1 MKMFLKRSF
10 WAMLTVYIALWL
22 VISLVAGVILEDFKN
37 VINSSLGLT
46 GYRTEIIDTGVEEDL
61 EYFKSKYV
69 QYNED
74 GSIKYV
80 TEENGYTHQVY
91 DDKALREA
99 AIEKAYQVQREGTT
113 ILWNS
118 DTNGLPLADG
128 NKVSLFSHSSVD
140 WVYSGFGSGRS
151 NTTGSKNMKDALKN
165 AGLSVNET
173 LWNFYKTGAGKD
185 YVRDGRYAINEVPW
199 SKYTDAVK
207 NSFGSYG
214 DAAIIVLSRQ
224 TGEQSSSGDAA
235 LTGADTPSG
244 SYYDLSTQE
253 LDMISNVIAAKKEGT
268 FKKVIV
274 LLNTATDIWFAPLLD
289 FKDDID
295 CCLWVSQTGQ
305 MGLDEVGNILA
316 GKSIPTGHLPDTFLM
331 NSNSNPAVVN
341 FTPLIY
347 TNANTIGI
355 ANAQWQSVYTIYMEG
370 IYLGYKYFET
380 RYEDAV
386 MGKGNASS
394 TAGAVN
400 SSGNWKYSEE
410 VAFPFGYGA
419 SYTSFAYSDYKV
431 AQNEDG
437 DYVVTLTVTNTG
449 AVKGADAVQIYV
461 QKPYTDYDV
470 EWGIEQAAVNLAG
483 YAKTPELEPGK
494 SVQVTVTVR
503 DDAFKTYDANN
514 KKTYIRE
521 KGDYYIVAG
530 QDAHDAINNILAAKG
545 YTPENTNGVMDDKG
559 NANLVN
565 VVTFNSDDYETY
577 SVSEQTGKPITNQF
591 DNADWNKYALKTEGT
606 VTYLSRNDWQAT
618 YPTQLKLSL
627 SKEML
632 EDLSWNKDVAVNPG
646 DKMPQYGQ
654 SRVFSLIDLKGLDYN
669 HSSWDALL
677 DQMTLEEQINLLA
690 FCYHG
695 TKAVI
700 SINKPAEA
708 THDGP
713 LGIRQKYKTNSSAY
727 TMSYPNTVL
736 LAASFNDQL
745 AYEVGY
751 LMGEDMLHVG
761 VTGIYAP
768 GANIHRSTYSGRNYE
783 YYSED
788 GFLSGI
794 MAKWQVIG
802 IQETGCYV
810 NMKHFALNDS
820 ESNRHGVGTWANEQ
834 SIREIYLAAFEYAV
848 TEGDCT
854 GIMSAFN
861 RLGTLWC
868 GAHKGLTTE
877 VLRNEWGFEGFVISD
892 CAWRDYM
899 GVVDGV
905 MAGCD
910 CILYEQTN
918 PAAYYEAE
926 NNPTIALG
934 IRESVHRILYVI
946 ANGNAM
952 NGFSSNTRIYEVKEW
967 WQVLVTDVQN
977 GLAIATGI
985 LTLITILAFIFLRD
999 KASMISTPPIL
1010 KIVETVIAI
1019 VVALAIGA
1027 GSVFVSVTLPTLPN
1041 NFMAEFMG
1049 DSENGGETGGT
1060 GGEGEQAPS
1069 LKDQL
1074 EGNLVDYIFEAE
1086 CSENELTSDNVG
1098 NESNL
1103 IATNHP
1109 SGGQYVHNLTKLE
1122 GLKFTFNVT
1131 SASAQKAVLSICMGQ
1146 RDYAMKLADMFT
1158 ITVNGAPVEV
1168 SESIEFKT
1176 YSGIKYFDWT
1186 EKEVVII
1193 DLVEGNNVI
1202 ELTQANH
1209 GGKFLNFDYIA
1220 LTSAAN
1226 VQWTKEVGVGHTY
1239 DAWEMTKK
1247 ATLSEAGELHRY
1259 CSTCRLSESVELPV
1273 ISEANGYGKTVLAE
1287 PTATTFGSATWTYT
1301 KDGQTFTFDTKLY
1314 PEGTN
1319 GYQFEADKAKLTT
1332 QETDG
1337 ARRVMEVVSGAT
1349 DSVYIGY
1356 VNKTSWNL
1364 KIQIVSD
1371 KECEA
1376 LFVLRMSRHN
1386 TTNYKFNDGRTLTVN
1401 GEKVS
1406 VSDDLVI
1413 EAVSSATAYYNWDNI
1428 EIAVIKLKEGKN
1440 VIELSNASGKAF
1452 NNIDYFELLS
1462 VAELGWYV
1470 VGDDHVHT
1478 EGVLPGTPATCLTGG
1493 WSDVKYCTDCD
1504 EILTER
1510 EQLPAAGH
1518 KLSGDTCTVCG
1529 AVQFEAES
1537 FDITGVPE
1545 KYQNKVVGDEGKGA
1559 AATNYP
1565 SGGAFIY
1572 NLQHSPGAVITFEF
1586 YSSKA
1591 QNAEMTFRLGRRQYE
1606 STVSEWLTMTV
1617 NGKAASF
1624 DANAVFAVY
1633 TGMKY
1638 YDWSEQVVATVSLK
1652 AGYNVIQF
1660 TALGGDR
1667 SLNFDYATLRSLG
1680 DGVIS
1685 HVCAAG
1691 EHTYTTWTV
1700 GTNPDYDATGSL
1712 VSECNTCGKPGTV
1725 ELPKVSTE
1733 NGYTKK
1739 SSNGLRSNWTYTYEG
1754 VTYDLIVDEGET
1766 YTYDVTAENDV
1777 FSNVVDNNGVNDK
1790 GVETNKK
1797 HNGYGIFY
1805 ELTQGAT
1812 FTMEVNASKDSQ
1824 AIFILKLCGNFTSGY
1839 SYQDIMKSISVTTG
1853 GQTLAGVVNAGKVTG
1868 AENWYA
1874 DGAVSVEIANIDLK
1888 AGKNVITFTMGNLNV
1903 NIAGVEILT
1912 LAELTH
1918 ETVRHTFGDFILN
1931 YDPFLAENGGSIETN
1946 GSSTKK
1952 VTHASYGTY
1961 YEKNQGST
1969 FTITVNVE
1977 KATDVVFYLNLS
1989 FNSKNVLYAKS
2000 NVITSITS
2008 KNASGQANAVVIADG
2023 NIKNG
2028 SWSANNGIRTELATI
2043 SLSAGENT
2051 ITFTFGDLDVN
2062 IAGVF
2067 VMSDIE
2073 VTFGKKNG

>member
-10 WAMLTVYIALWL
+10 WAMLTAYVALWL
-22 VISLVAGVILEDFKN
+22 VVSLVAGVILEDFKN

-46 GYRTEIIDTGVEEDL
+46 GYRTETITTEGEDL

-74 GSIKYV
+74 GTIKYV
-80 TEENGYTHQVY
+80 TDENGYTHQVY
-91 DDKALREA
+91 DDAALREA
-99 AIEKAYQVQREGTT
+99 AIAKAYQVQREGST
-113 ILWNS
+113 ILWNNA
-118 DTNGLPLADG
+118 DNGLPLAEG
-128 NKVSLFSHSSVD
+128 NKVSLFSHSTVD

-207 NSFGSYG
+207 SSFENFG

-244 SYYDLSTQE
+244 SYYDLSSQE
-253 LDMISNVIAAKKEGT
+253 LDMIREVIALKNAGT

-274 LLNTATDIWFAPLLD
+274 LLNTATDIWFDPLFD
-289 FKDDID
+289 YKDDID

-305 MGLDEVGNILA
+305 VGLDEVGNILA
-316 GKSIPTGHLPDTFLM
+316 GKSIPSGHLPDTFLM

-386 MGKGNASS
+386 MGRGNASS

-400 SSGNWKYSEE
+400 SESNWVYSEE

-419 SYTSFAYSDYKV
+419 AYTEFQYSNYKV
-431 AQNEDG
+431 ELNDDG
-437 DYVVTLTVTNTG
+437 NYNITVTVTNIG
-449 AVKGADAVQIYV
+449 KANGQDAVQIYV
-461 QKPYTDYDV
+461 QKPYTEYDKKHGV
-470 EWGIEQAAVNLAG
+470 EQAAVNLAG
-483 YAKTPELEPGK
+483 YAKTPELKPGE
-494 SVQVTVTVR
+494 SVTVSIMVR
-503 DDAFKTYDANN
+503 DDALKTYDANN
-514 KKTYIRE
+514 AKTYIRE
-521 KGDYYIVAG
+521 AGDYYFAVG
-530 QDAHDAINNILAAKG
+530 HDAHDAINNILAAKG
-545 YTPENTNGVMDDKG
+545 YTPDNTGGVMDAAG
-559 NANLVN
+559 NSKMVEKISFAE
-565 VVTFNSDDYETY
+565 DDFTTY

-591 DNADWNKYALKTEGT
+591 DNTDWNKYELKTEGT
-606 VTYLSRNDWQAT
+606 VTYLSRNDWEAT

-646 DKMPQYGQ
+646 DKMPLYGQ
-654 SRVFSLIDLKGLDYN
+654 SRVFNLIDLKGLPYD
-669 HSSWDALL
+669 HASWDTLL
-677 DQMTLEEQINLLA
+677 NQMTLEEQIKLLA
-690 FCYHG
+690 HCYHG
-695 TKAVI
+695 TKEVI
-700 SINKPAEA
+700 SIAKPAEV

-727 TMSYPNTVL
+727 TMSFPNTVL
-736 LAASFNDQL
+736 LAASFNDDL

-788 GFLSGI
+788 GFLSG
-794 MAKWQVIG
+794 MMGKWQVIG

-892 CAWRDYM
+892 CAWREYM

-910 CILYEQTN
+910 CILDDATED
-918 PAAYYEAE
+918 AYYEAE

-934 IRESVHRILYVI
+934 IRESVHRILYVT
-946 ANGNAM
+946 ANGNSM
-952 NGFSSNTRIYEVKEW
+952 NGFSSNTKIYEVKEW
-967 WQVLVTDVQN
+967 WQVLVTDVQT

-985 LTLITILAFIFLRD
+985 LALITILAFIFLKD
-999 KASMISTPPIL
+999 TASMISIPPIL
-1010 KIVETVIAI
+1010 KIVETVVAI
-1019 VVALAIGA
+1019 VIALAIGA
-1027 GSVFVSVTLPTLPN
+1027 GSVFITAKLPTLPN
-1041 NFMAEFMG
+1041 NFMAEFLGG
-1049 DSENGGETGGT
+1049 DVEGGGETGGEE
-1060 GGEGEQAPS
+1060 GGENSS

-1086 CSENELTSDNVG
+1086 CSDNELTSDNVG
-1098 NESNL
+1098 NESNI

-1109 SGGQYVHNLTKLE
+1109 SGGQYVHNMTKLE
-1122 GLKFTFNVT
+1122 GVKFTFNVT

-1146 RDYAMKLADMFT
+1146 RDYAMKLSDMFT
-1158 ITVNGAPVEV
+1158 ITVNGTAVEV
-1168 SESIEFKT
+1168 SDSIEFKT

-1186 EKEVVII
+1186 EKEVVIV

-1202 ELTQANH
+1202 ELTQADH

-1226 VQWTKEVGVGHTY
+1226 LQWTKEVGVGHTY
-1239 DAWEMTKK
+1239 DVWEMTKA
-1247 ATLSEAGELHRY
+1247 ATLDEAGELHRY
-1259 CSTCRLSESVELPV
+1259 CSTCRLSDVVELPA
-1273 ISEANGYGKTVLAE
+1273 ISEANGYDKTVHSE
-1287 PTATTFGSATWTYT
+1287 PTATAFGSATWTYT

-1314 PEGTN
+1314 PEGTKE
-1319 GYQFEADKAKLTT
+1319 YQFEADKAKLTT
-1332 QETDG
+1332 QDTDG
-1337 ARRVMEVVSGAT
+1337 ARRIMEVVSGAT

-1356 VNKTSWNL
+1356 VNKTSWTL
-1364 KIQIVSD
+1364 KIQITSD

-1413 EAVSSATAYYNWDNI
+1413 EAVSSASAYYNWEDI

-1452 NNIDYFELLS
+1452 NNIDYFELRS
-1462 VAELGWYV
+1462 VAELAWYV
-1470 VGDDHVHT
+1470 VDDNHVHT
-1478 EGVLPGTPATCLTGG
+1478 EGVLPGTPATCLNGG
-1493 WSDVKYCTDCD
+1493 TADGKYCTDCD
-1504 EILTER
+1504 EILVENVKI
-1510 EQLPAAGH
+1510 PALGH
-1518 KLSGDTCTVCG
+1518 SFDGDTCTICN
-1529 AVQFEAES
+1529 AVKFEAENVELINES
-1537 FDITGVPE
+1537 AIPD
-1545 KYQNKVVGDEGKGA
+1545 KYASKVLGNEGKGA
-1559 AATNYP
+1559 AGTNYP
-1565 SGGAFIY
+1565 SGDAFVA
-1572 NLQHSPGAVITFEF
+1572 NLQHCPGLILRYEVTSAN
-1586 YSSKA
+1586 A
-1591 QNAEMTFRLGRRQYE
+1591 QNAELTVRMGRRQYE
-1606 STVSEWLTMTV
+1606 LPLSDWLIMTV
-1617 NGKAASF
+1617 NGKVVSF
-1624 DANAVFAVY
+1624 DSKAVFPVESSSSLR
-1633 TGMKY
+1633 Y
-1638 YDWSEQVVATVSLK
+1638 YDWMELVAATISLNE
-1652 AGYNVIQF
+1652 GYNVIEF
-1660 TALGGDR
+1660 TVLEGNKGI
-1667 SLNFDYATLRSLG
+1667 NFDYFTLNALSG
-1680 DGVIS
+1680 GAIS
-1685 HVCAAG
+1685 ACCAAN
-1691 EHTYTTWTV
+1691 EHTYTTWSV
-1700 GTNPDYDATGSL
+1700 DTNPTYEATGLISYTCD
-1712 VSECNTCGKPGTV
+1712 SCGKPMTV
-1725 ELPKVSTE
+1725 EIPKVSTE
-1733 NGYTKK
+1733 NGYTLVSSGLK
-1739 SSNGLRSNWTYTYEG
+1739 SVWRYTYEG
-1754 VTYDLIVDEGET
+1754 KTFEFTVNDGIVL
-1766 YTYDVTAENDV
+1766 DVTAENDV
-1777 FSNVVDNNGVNDK
+1777 FTSVVDNNGPNGN

-1812 FTMEVNASKDSQ
+1812 FTLDVTSSEATQ
-1824 AIFILKLCGNFTSGY
+1824 AVFVLKLCANAGTYNL
-1839 SYQDIMKSISVTTG
+1839 QDVVKSISVG
-1853 GQTLAGVVNAGKVTG
+1853 GVNVAVNSGEFVISKL
-1868 AENWYA
+1868 
-1874 DGAVSVEIANIDLK
+1874 DGTDTWMAANAVSVEFATLNLQK
-1888 AGKNVITFTMGNLNV
+1888 GKNTIAFTMGDINV
-1903 NIAGVEILT
+1903 NIAGVEIIT
-1912 LAELTH
+1912 FAEITH
-1918 ETVRHTFGDFILN
+1918 ETVRHTFGNTILD
-1931 YDPFLAENGGSIETN
+1931 YDPFIAENGGST
-1946 GSSTKK
+1946 S
-1952 VTHASYGTY
+1952 
-1961 YEKNQGST
+1961 GST
-1969 FTITVNVE
+1969 FKSTEAKYGTFYKSNQNSTFTFTVNVE
-1977 KATDVVFYLNLS
+1977 KATDVVFYLNLA
-1989 FNSKNVLYAKS
+1989 FNSKDAFYAKS
-2000 NVITSITS
+2000 NVVTSITS
-2008 KNASGQANAVVIADG
+2008 KNASGQANTVVIADG

-2028 SWSANNGIRTELATI
+2028 SWTTNNAIRVELATI
-2043 SLSAGENT
+2043 SLNAGENT
-2051 ITFTFGDLDVN
+2051 ITFTFGNLDVN
-2062 IAGVF
+2062 IASVF
-2067 VMSDIE
+2067 IVSDNE
-2073 VTFGKKNG
+2073 VVIGKK